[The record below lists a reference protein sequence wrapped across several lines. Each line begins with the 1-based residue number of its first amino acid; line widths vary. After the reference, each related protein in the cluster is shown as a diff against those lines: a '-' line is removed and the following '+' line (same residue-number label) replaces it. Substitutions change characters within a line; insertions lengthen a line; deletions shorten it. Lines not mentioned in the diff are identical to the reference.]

1 MIKDHSVRDAVRE
14 ILENV
19 QASGQPLPS
28 IRALRAKIGKGS
40 LGTISEAVNDWKQE
54 KLVQQGE
61 LPSGFEQGEAEKIVN
76 AVWEVVAPMI
86 RAQVEQIDTR
96 AKARIQIE
104 HDEASHVREAA
115 DEALASVEKKER
127 RLVELD
133 EQARGLKEEL
143 AKLNGALEQANT
155 ENARLAAENFRLH
168 ESLDKSL
175 QEQAKAQASLLEMK
189 RLLPFLDPKHLD
201 KVCVG

>member
-1 MIKDHSVRDAVRE
+1 M
-14 ILENV
+14 
-19 QASGQPLPS
+19 
-28 IRALRAKIGKGS
+28 
-40 LGTISEAVNDWKQE
+40 
-54 KLVQQGE
+54 
-61 LPSGFEQGEAEKIVN
+61 PSGFEQGEAEKIVN

-133 EQARGLKEEL
+133 EQVRGLQEEL

-155 ENARLAAENFRLH
+155 KNARLAAENF
-168 ESLDKSL
+168 
-175 QEQAKAQASLLEMK
+175 
-189 RLLPFLDPKHLD
+189 
-201 KVCVG
+201 

>member
-1 MIKDHSVRDAVRE
+1 MIKDQSVRDAVRE
-14 ILENV
+14 ILENM

-76 AVWEVVAPMI
+76 TVWEDVSPMI

-96 AKARIQIE
+96 AKARIQIK

-133 EQARGLKEEL
+133 EQVRGLQEEL

-155 ENARLAAENFRLH
+155 ENVRLAAEYF
-168 ESLDKSL
+168 
-175 QEQAKAQASLLEMK
+175 
-189 RLLPFLDPKHLD
+189 
-201 KVCVG
+201 

>member
-1 MIKDHSVRDAVRE
+1 
-14 ILENV
+14 
-19 QASGQPLPS
+19 
-28 IRALRAKIGKGS
+28 
-40 LGTISEAVNDWKQE
+40 
-54 KLVQQGE
+54 
-61 LPSGFEQGEAEKIVN
+61 
-76 AVWEVVAPMI
+76 MI

>member
-1 MIKDHSVRDAVRE
+1 
-14 ILENV
+14 
-19 QASGQPLPS
+19 
-28 IRALRAKIGKGS
+28 
-40 LGTISEAVNDWKQE
+40 
-54 KLVQQGE
+54 
-61 LPSGFEQGEAEKIVN
+61 
-76 AVWEVVAPMI
+76 MI

-133 EQARGLKEEL
+133 EQVRGLQEEL

-155 ENARLAAENFRLH
+155 ENVRLAAEYF
-168 ESLDKSL
+168 
-175 QEQAKAQASLLEMK
+175 
-189 RLLPFLDPKHLD
+189 
-201 KVCVG
+201 